1 MCLITMQ
8 TQISESDY
16 LQAFSSFIGSVK
28 DVDVEAA
35 FKRSPFHLSLFI
47 IDYELY
53 RNRNDDLHGEPV
65 KRPSTNK
72 LSRIQLTL
80 EEYEQINF
88 LEDDDKD
95 TSPWIP
101 ITEEDD
107 MHDSPEDDSE
117 DSEDGNDCWNRDYDK
132 YNLW

>member
-1 MCLITMQ
+1 MASMLKLL
-8 TQISESDY
+8 SAEVR
-16 LQAFSSFIGSVK
+16 FIYR
-28 DVDVEAA
+28 
-35 FKRSPFHLSLFI
+35 FYI

-72 LSRIQLTL
+72 LSSIQLTL
-80 EEYEQINF
+80 EEYEQITF

-107 MHDSPEDDSE
+107 MNDSPEDDS
-117 DSEDGNDCWNRDYDK
+117 DDPEDGDDYWNRDYDK

>member
-1 MCLITMQ
+1 MWMLKLL
-8 TQISESDY
+8 SRGVR
-16 LQAFSSFIGSVK
+16 FICR
-28 DVDVEAA
+28 
-35 FKRSPFHLSLFI
+35 FFI
-47 IDYELY
+47 VDYELY

-65 KRPSTNK
+65 KRPATNK

-88 LEDDDKD
+88 LEDDDRD

-117 DSEDGNDCWNRDYDK
+117 DPEDGDDYRSQDSDK